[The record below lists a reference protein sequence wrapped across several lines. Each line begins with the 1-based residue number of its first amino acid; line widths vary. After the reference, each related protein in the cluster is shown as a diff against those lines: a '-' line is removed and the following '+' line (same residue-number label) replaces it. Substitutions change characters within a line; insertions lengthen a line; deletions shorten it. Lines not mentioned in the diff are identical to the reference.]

1 MFDERLK
8 PTVADGSPV
17 QVQAGEWQLT
27 EKGPDL
33 VTHLLG
39 DFVVSESQ
47 GFQGGIFHQLAQQL
61 PGVQRTV
68 AKGEV
73 LQILRTE
80 GEKLGVPGAL
90 PPEIH
95 IGQLGSVPILQ
106 VIGVLTPHDNFFP
119 GVLCDF
125 LQGFR
130 F

>member
-33 VTHLLG
+33 ITHLLG

-61 PGVQRTV
+61 PGVHSTV
-68 AKGEV
+68 TKGEV
-73 LQILRTE
+73 LQIL
-80 GEKLGVPGAL
+80 
-90 PPEIH
+90 
-95 IGQLGSVPILQ
+95 
-106 VIGVLTPHDNFFP
+106 
-119 GVLCDF
+119 
-125 LQGFR
+125 
-130 F
+130 